1 MKYGLGKRI
10 CYSIIV
16 LVLLVGLILTAIFGM
31 NGKGYGSVA
40 DISLGLDLAGGVSI
54 TYEIQDEDFSSQ
66 DVEDTIYKLQQRAE
80 SYSTESN
87 VYREGDN
94 RITVEIPTGDNSEE
108 DANEILEALG
118 TPGSLEFLDSDNYS
132 LWASGSDYET
142 LLTGDD
148 VENAQAYTD
157 TTDTDSSTPYGVQL
171 TFTDEG
177 AEKFYTATSDNVGSY
192 IYIIFDDQ
200 VISAPT
206 VSTAISGGTA
216 VINGIES
223 YDTAENLATYIRV
236 GSVPV
241 TLEEV
246 SSSIVSPQL
255 GASAIHSSMIA
266 AIIGLVLL
274 CIFMIAIYRLPG
286 VVATLTLS
294 IYTTLVL
301 FLLSVYDLTLT
312 LPGIAGII
320 LGIGMAV
327 DGNVIIYT
335 RIREEIAA
343 GKSVENSILAGYS
356 KAASAIID
364 GNVTTLIA
372 GIVLYIFG
380 TGSVKGFATTL
391 MISNIVS
398 VFTSLVITKV
408 IMKLLYNFG
417 CKSPVLY
424 GKTVHKKTVNFL
436 GFRFK
441 AMIIAGVVIVA
452 GFICMGVQSILGNGA
467 FNYSLEFVGGSTTT
481 FTFAQEYDTETIE
494 SDIIPLI
501 KESTGITE
509 VQQQKTQDSTAVAF
523 KTTAL
528 TQEQREAM
536 EEAVVAKYPIE
547 DGSTVESTSITGSV
561 SSTMRKNAI
570 LSVILATVFMLIYI
584 FIRFKDFKFAL
595 AAVFALVH
603 DVLVVLAFYAFTRIT
618 VGTTF
623 IACMLTI
630 VGYSVNGTII
640 IFDRIREQLKTA
652 NSKTNI
658 TELVN
663 SSITYTFTRTVN
675 TTVTTL
681 IMLVCL
687 AILGVSSVKQFALPL
702 IAGILAGTFS
712 SVLLTSAMWYMMG
725 GKKRGVVNETKK
737 KEEKKKVFAD
747 GAQV

>member
-1 MKYGLGKRI
+1 MKYGLAKKI
-10 CYSIIV
+10 CYSAIV

-31 NGKGYGSVA
+31 NGKGYGSVE

-54 TYEIQDEDFSSQ
+54 TYEIQDEDYTTQ

-87 VYREGDN
+87 VYREGDD
-94 RITVEIPTGDNSEE
+94 RVTVEIPTGENSEE
-108 DANEILEALG
+108 DANEILAALG

-132 LWASGSDYET
+132 LFTQGSEYET
-142 LLTGDD
+142 LLTGND

-177 AEKFYTATSDNVGSY
+177 AEKFYNATSENVGSY
-192 IYIIFDDQ
+192 IYILFDGE
-200 VISAPT
+200 VVSAPT
-206 VSTAISGGTA
+206 VNSAISGGTA

-223 YDTAENLATYIRV
+223 YEAAENLATYIRV

-255 GASAIHSSMIA
+255 GASAIKSSMVA
-266 AIIGLVLL
+266 AVIGLVLL
-274 CIFMIAIYRLPG
+274 CIFMIVIYRLPG

-343 GKSVENSILAGYS
+343 GKSVESSILAGYS

-398 VFTSLVITKV
+398 VFTSLVITKI

-436 GFRFK
+436 GFRIK
-441 AMIIAGVVIVA
+441 AFIIALVVIVA
-452 GFICMGVQSILGNGA
+452 GFVCMGVRSGMGDGA
-467 FNYSLEFVGGSTTT
+467 FNYSLEFVGGTTTT
-481 FTFAQEYDTETIE
+481 FEFAQEYDTETIE
-494 SDIIPLI
+494 SDIIPVI
-501 KESTGITE
+501 KDATGVTE

-536 EEAVVAKYPIE
+536 EEAVVASFPIE
-547 DGSTVESTSITGSV
+547 DGSTVESNSITGSV
-561 SSTMRKNAI
+561 SSTMRRNAI
-570 LSVILATVFMLIYI
+570 LSVVLATVFMLIYI
-584 FIRFKDFKFAL
+584 FIRFKDLKFAL
-595 AAVFALVH
+595 AAVIALVH

-630 VGYSVNGTII
+630 VGYSINGTII

-652 NSKTNI
+652 NSKTDI

-675 TTVTTL
+675 TTITTL

-687 AILGVSSVKQFALPL
+687 AILGVSSVKEFAMPL

-712 SVLLTSAMWYMMG
+712 SVLITSALWYIMG
-725 GKKRGVVNETKK
+725 GKKRGVVNEVK
-737 KEEKKKVFAD
+737 KEDKKKVFED

>member
-1 MKYGLGKRI
+1 MKYGIGKKI
-10 CYSIIV
+10 CYSVIV

-31 NGKGYGSVA
+31 NGKGYGSVE

-54 TYEIQDEDFSSQ
+54 TYEIQDEQFSSQ

-80 SYSTESN
+80 GYSTESN
-87 VYREGDN
+87 VYREGDK
-94 RITVEIPTGDNSEE
+94 RITVEIPTGENSQD

-118 TPGSLEFLDSDNYS
+118 TPGSLEFLDSTNYS
-132 LWASGSDYET
+132 LWSQGSEYET
-142 LLTGDD
+142 LLTGND
-148 VENAQAYTD
+148 VEQAQAYTD
-157 TTDTDSSTPYGVQL
+157 SSDTTAKTPYGVQL

-177 AEKFYTATSDNVGSY
+177 AEKFYTATSNNIGNI
-192 IYIIFDDQ
+192 IYILFDGKI
-200 VISAPT
+200 VSAPS
-206 VSTAISGGTA
+206 VSSAISGGTA

-223 YDTAENLATYIRV
+223 YESAETLATYIRV

-241 TLEEV
+241 TLSEV

-255 GASAIHSSMIA
+255 GASAIKTSLFA
-266 AIIGLVLL
+266 AIVGLVLL
-274 CIFMIAIYRLPG
+274 CVFMIVIYRLPG
-286 VVATLTLS
+286 VVAALTLS

-343 GKSVENSILAGYS
+343 GKSVENSILSGYS

-372 GIVLYIFG
+372 GVVLYIFG

-391 MISNIVS
+391 IISNIVS
-398 VFTSLVITKV
+398 VFTSLVITKI

-424 GKTVHKKTVNFL
+424 GKTIHKKTINFL
-436 GFRFK
+436 GFRIK
-441 AMIIAGVVIVA
+441 AFIIAAVVIVA
-452 GFICMGVQSILGNGA
+452 GFVCMGVRSGMGDGA
-467 FNYSLEFVGGSTTT
+467 FNYSLEFVGGTTTT
-481 FTFAQEYDTETIE
+481 FEFAQEYSTEQIE

-501 KESTGITE
+501 KESAGVME
-509 VQQQKTQDSTAVAF
+509 VQQQKTQDSSAVAF
-523 KTTAL
+523 KTPAL

-536 EEAVVAKYPIE
+536 EDAVVAKYPIK

-561 SSTMRKNAI
+561 SSTMRKNAL
-570 LSVILATVFMLIYI
+570 LSVLLATVFMLVYI
-584 FIRFKDFKFAL
+584 FIRFKDFKFAA
-595 AAVFALVH
+595 AAVLALVH
-603 DVLVVLAFYAFTRIT
+603 DVLVVLAFYAFSRIT

-630 VGYSVNGTII
+630 IGYSINGTII

-652 NSKTNI
+652 NSKTDI

-687 AILGVSSVKQFALPL
+687 AIFGVASVKQFSLPL
-702 IAGILAGTFS
+702 IAGIIAGTYS
-712 SVLLTSAMWYMMG
+712 SVLITSALWYLMG
-725 GKKRGVVNETKK
+725 GKKRGIVNEVKK
-737 KEEKKKVFAD
+737 AAPKKAVYED

>member
-1 MKYGLGKRI
+1 MKYGLGKKI
-10 CYSIIV
+10 CYSAIV

-31 NGKGYGSVA
+31 NGKGYGSVE

-54 TYEIQDEDFSSQ
+54 TYEIQDEDFSTQ

-94 RITVEIPTGDNSEE
+94 RVTVEIPTGENSEE
-108 DANEILEALG
+108 DANEILQALG
-118 TPGSLEFLDSDNYS
+118 TPGSLEFLDSDNYA
-132 LWASGSDYET
+132 LFTQGSEYET
-142 LLTGDD
+142 LLTGSD
-148 VENAQAYTD
+148 VQNAQAYTD
-157 TTDTDSSTPYGVQL
+157 TTDSDSTTPYGVQL

-177 AEKFYTATSDNVGSY
+177 AEKFYNATSDNVGSY
-192 IYIIFDDQ
+192 IYILFDGE
-200 VISAPT
+200 VVSAPT
-206 VSTAISGGTA
+206 VSSAISGGTA

-223 YDTAENLATYIRV
+223 YETAENLATYIRV

-255 GASAIHSSMIA
+255 GASAIKSSMVA
-266 AIIGLVLL
+266 AVIGLVLL
-274 CIFMIAIYRLPG
+274 CVFMIVIYRLPG

-343 GKSVENSILAGYS
+343 GKSVESSILAGYS

-380 TGSVKGFATTL
+380 TGSVRGFATTL

-398 VFTSLVITKV
+398 VFTSLVITKI

-436 GFRFK
+436 GFRIK
-441 AMIIAGVVIVA
+441 AFIIALVVIIAGFV
-452 GFICMGVQSILGNGA
+452 CMGVRSGMGDGA
-467 FNYSLEFVGGSTTT
+467 FNYSLEFVGGTTTT

-494 SDIIPLI
+494 SDIIPVI
-501 KESTGITE
+501 KDSTGVTE
-509 VQQQKTQDSTAVAF
+509 VQQQKTQDSTSVAF

-536 EEAVVAKYPIE
+536 ESAVVASFPIE
-547 DGSTVESTSITGSV
+547 DGSTVESNSITGSV
-561 SSTMRKNAI
+561 SSTMRRNAI
-570 LSVILATVFMLIYI
+570 LSVLLATVFMLIYI
-584 FIRFKDFKFAL
+584 FIRFKDLKFAL
-595 AAVFALVH
+595 AAVIALVH

-630 VGYSVNGTII
+630 VGYSINGTII

-652 NSKTNI
+652 NSKTDI

-687 AILGVSSVKQFALPL
+687 AILGVSSVKEFAMPL
-702 IAGILAGTFS
+702 IAGILAGTYS
-712 SVLLTSAMWYMMG
+712 SVLITSALWYIMG
-725 GKKRGVVNETKK
+725 GKKRGVVNEVK
-737 KEEKKKVFAD
+737 KEDKKKVYED